1 MVRSS
6 NTNNT
11 DLTKYA
17 DATKIAEELP
27 LDRDFKYE
35 FNNVRNGGGKKKIS
49 KKQKGSG
56 QGNIGYILNVEKPRI
71 GGLAEVSGY
80 QTQPEYVD
88 GKLSTVE
95 DLCGGARVNL
105 LRSDRGRSKV
115 GGTRKKSRKNRRS
128 LKKKSLNK
136 KVKKSSGVSRKSR
149 SNKKLT
155 KKNSRKMRS
164 NNLRKKNKI
173 RKLRK
178 MKKGGSWLERCHS
191 VQADGQQG
199 VFHDNMNDRTFDC
212 KQPNWDP
219 KCT

>member
-6 NTNNT
+6 DTNNT

-17 DATKIAEELP
+17 DASKIVEQLP
-27 LDRDFKYE
+27 LDKDFRSE
-35 FNNVRNGGGKKKIS
+35 FNNVRQGGGKKRKLS

-71 GGLAEVSGY
+71 GGLAEVNGY

-88 GKLSTVE
+88 GKVSTVE

-105 LRSDRGRSKV
+105 LRSDRGRAKV
-115 GGTRKKSRKNRRS
+115 GGMRKKSRKNKISMKKRNLRR
-128 LKKKSLNK
+128 KTKKSKGNSRRVNKNK
-136 KVKKSSGVSRKSR
+136 KSRR
-149 SNKKLT
+149 
-155 KKNSRKMRS
+155 NSKKMRS
-164 NNLRKKNKI
+164 QGKINKI
-173 RKLRK
+173 RKMRR
-178 MKKGGSWLERCHS
+178 MKKGGSWLEKCHT
-191 VQADGQQG
+191 VQGDGQQG
-199 VFHDNMNDRTFDC
+199 VFHDNMVNRTFDC

>member
-17 DATKIAEELP
+17 NATKIAGQLP
-27 LDRDFKYE
+27 LDKSYMSE
-35 FNNVRNGGGKKKIS
+35 FNNIRQGGGKKKLT

-88 GKLSTVE
+88 GKLATVE

-115 GGTRKKSRKNRRS
+115 GGMRKKSRKNRRS
-128 LKKKSLNK
+128 IKKKSLRK
-136 KVKKSSGVSRKSR
+136 KVKKSR
-149 SNKKLT
+149 SNRKLT
-155 KKNSRKMRS
+155 KKNNKKMRS
-164 NNLRKKNKI
+164 NNIKKKNKI

-178 MKKGGSWLERCHS
+178 MKKGGSWLDKCHS
-191 VQADGQQG
+191 VQGDGQQG

>member
-17 DATKIAEELP
+17 DATKIAEQLP
-27 LDRDFKYE
+27 LDKDFRSE
-35 FNNVRNGGGKKKIS
+35 FNNVRQGGGKKRKLS

-71 GGLAEVSGY
+71 GGLAEVNGY

-88 GKLSTVE
+88 GKVSTVE

-105 LRSDRGRSKV
+105 MRSDKGRKKV
-115 GGTRKKSRKNRRS
+115 GGMRKKSRRNSRS
-128 LKKKSLNK
+128 MKKRNLRKKTKKSK
-136 KVKKSSGVSRKSR
+136 GSSSRKVSKNKMSR
-149 SNKKLT
+149 R
-155 KKNSRKMRS
+155 NSRKMRS
-164 NNLRKKNKI
+164 QSKINKI
-173 RKLRK
+173 RKMRK
-178 MKKGGSWLERCHS
+178 IKKGGSWLEKCHS
-191 VQADGQQG
+191 VLGDGQEG
-199 VFHDNMNDRTFDC
+199 VFHDNMVNRSFDC